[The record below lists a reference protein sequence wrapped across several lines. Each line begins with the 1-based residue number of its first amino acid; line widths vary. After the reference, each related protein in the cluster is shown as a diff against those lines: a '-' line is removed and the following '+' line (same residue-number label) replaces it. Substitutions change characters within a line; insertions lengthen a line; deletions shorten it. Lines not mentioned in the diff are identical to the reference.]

1 MVSIPFFK
9 NAIPLLAVLALSACA
24 LMPPEDPNAR
34 PVPEGTCHADAVA
47 WAVGQPAEQEVMARV
62 WRESGAG
69 LVRPIAPGQAVPR
82 DVRADRL
89 NVHIDANNVITQVYC
104 R

>member
-1 MVSIPFFK
+1 MPSLPSFK
-9 NAIPLLAVLALSACA
+9 IVAPLWVACALSACA

-34 PVPEGTCHADAVA
+34 AVPEGACHAEAVA
-47 WAVGQPAEQEVMARV
+47 WAVGQPATQEVMARV

-69 LVRPIAPGQAVPR
+69 LVRPIAPGQAVSR
-82 DVRADRL
+82 DARADRL
-89 NVHIDANNVITQVYC
+89 NVHIGADNVITQVYC

>member
-1 MVSIPFFK
+1 MLSIPSFK
-9 NAIPLLAVLALSACA
+9 AAGPLFAALALSACA
-24 LMPPEDPNAR
+24 LMPPEDPHAR
-34 PVPEGTCHADAVA
+34 PVPEGVCNAEAVA
-47 WAVGQPAEQEVMARV
+47 WAVGQPATQEVMARV

-82 DVRADRL
+82 DARADRL
-89 NVHIDANNVITQVYC
+89 NVHIDAGNIITRVYC